1 VKRGAAPER
10 RLPLTL
16 SLILRRVVRL
26 PLVVAGTRR
35 ARGSA
40 PGVQFDWKWLRWTR
54 WPLTHAIVAVAAL
67 TVVFDVVTAW
77 GGVNLGSLGVV
88 PISPTLP
95 IEVVLVVMVGWRR
108 LGLDRANLAAW
119 HEFLAV
125 GTAALLFGIIEYTRH
140 IDGFAEAMGLVLAA
154 LDEEIVYRL
163 AVLVLVGAIVAKL
176 SGRNW
181 RNAEDWGVGPGL
193 AAIVAAGLVFTVLP
207 GHVAQISDT
216 LHALPF
222 VALGM
227 VLGYA
232 MLRTGALLPAVVV
245 HALLNLATI
254 AAFKGEM
261 PLALRSALA
270 ATLLL
275 ALVLGTVV
283 AGLRL
288 GLFRRVPVVEPT
300 PA

>member
-1 VKRGAAPER
+1 MWR
-10 RLPLTL
+10 
-16 SLILRRVVRL
+16 
-26 PLVVAGTRR
+26 
-35 ARGSA
+35 
-40 PGVQFDWKWLRWTR
+40 WLRWTR
-54 WPLTHAIVAVAAL
+54 WPLSPAIVAVAAL

-77 GGVNLGSLGVV
+77 RGVNLGYLGLV

-95 IEVVLVVMVGWRR
+95 IEAALVVMVGWRR
-108 LGLDRANLAAW
+108 LGLDRTNLAAW

-125 GTAALLFGIIEYTRH
+125 GSAALLFGVIQYGRH
-140 IDGFAEAMGLVLAA
+140 IGGFAEAMGLVLAA

-163 AVLVLVGAIVAKL
+163 AVLILVGATVAKL

-193 AAIVAAGLVFTVLP
+193 AAIVASGVIFTVLP

-254 AAFKGEM
+254 ATLRGDM
-261 PLALRSALA
+261 SPALRSTLA
-270 ATLLL
+270 AALLI

-283 AGLRL
+283 AGRRL
-288 GLFRRVPVVEPT
+288 GIFRLVPVAEPV
-300 PA
+300 PADA